1 MATIKGQNLRVMA
14 GDNARQCGCLAAAT
28 TCTAHVAA
36 VVGESSTKDTE
47 GDWVV
52 NEVTAIQWDVTAE
65 ALIIEPVDYDN
76 ALHLEDLEI
85 ADWDVVTEGYLE
97 ADTHEAAIKGYY
109 SPFFGT
115 KVEKVT
121 IGNTVK
127 KIPDYFFYAY
137 ENVIFEDLET
147 ENIKVNNIEWT
158 MYKKDLIADGG
169 GATIF
174 VTTKVKDIYII
185 IRFEVDSEVENKEGA
200 LEEFDNILKSIKFK

>member
-52 NEVTAIQWDVTAE
+52 NEVTAIQWDVSAE

-85 ADWDVVTEGYLE
+85 GKRYWVYFTQTATT
-97 ADTHEAAIKGYY
+97 A
-109 SPFFGT
+109 GT
-115 KVEKVT
+115 QNRT
-121 IGNTVK
+121 
-127 KIPDYFFYAY
+127 
-137 ENVIFEDLET
+137 
-147 ENIKVNNIEWT
+147 KVNNALQMGGWAILT
-158 MYKKDLIADGG
+158 DLNITAGDRQDSVYQAKFIGTG
-169 GATIF
+169 DLTQ
-174 VTTKVKDIYII
+174 TT
-185 IRFEVDSEVENKEGA
+185 
-200 LEEFDNILKSIKFK
+200 

>member
-85 ADWDVVTEGYLE
+85 GKRYWVYFTQTATT
-97 ADTHEAAIKGYY
+97 A
-109 SPFFGT
+109 GT
-115 KVEKVT
+115 QNRT
-121 IGNTVK
+121 PIT
-127 KIPDYFFYAY
+127 
-137 ENVIFEDLET
+137 NVIQLKGSAILSDLQLT
-147 ENIKVNNIEWT
+147 AQDQDIATYSAKFT
-158 MYKKDLIADGG
+158 GTGDL
-169 GATIF
+169 
-174 VTTKVKDIYII
+174 TKYTPT
-185 IRFEVDSEVENKEGA
+185 
-200 LEEFDNILKSIKFK
+200 